1 MKVSKFKFILFFLAT
16 LLGSFVIANDSSKDS
31 LIIEDFSKG
40 KVGEYPS
47 WLKWRNGWSMQKHKK
62 DDGVFKPY
70 VISEEDNN
78 KYLKADDTGQSIII
92 GKEVKWD
99 LEKYPVLTWKW
110 RVRNLPENADA
121 WNGKN
126 DSAAG
131 LYITFKRNFF
141 GIPKS
146 IKYIWAST
154 LPKGTEF
161 RKEKLG
167 KPYVIVLESGSENIG
182 KWVTVTRNLA
192 EDFERAWGEKPDDKI
207 LAIGFLTDG
216 NSTGTNASADYDE
229 LIAFPSEHFSVPKVD
244 LENK

>member
-1 MKVSKFKFILFFLAT
+1 MKNLKYKIIFLLAM
-16 LLGSFVIANDSSKDS
+16 LLGSFVLANETTKDS

-40 KVGEYPS
+40 VVGEYPS
-47 WLKWRNGWSMQKHKK
+47 WLKWRNGWSMKKHEE

-70 VISEEDNN
+70 IIAEENEN

-92 GKEVKWD
+92 GKEVKWN
-99 LEKYPVLTWKW
+99 LKKYPVLTWKW
-110 RVRNLPENADA
+110 RVRKLPEDADA
-121 WNGKN
+121 WKGKN

-146 IKYIWAST
+146 IKYIWGST
-154 LPKGTEF
+154 LPEGTEF

-167 KPYVIVLESGSENIG
+167 KPHVIVVQSGKENVG
-182 KWVTVTRNLA
+182 EWVTVTRNLA
-192 EDFERAWGEKPDDKI
+192 EDFEKAWGEKPDNKI

-216 NSTGTNASADYDE
+216 NSTGTEASADYDE
-229 LIAFPSEHFSVPKVD
+229 LIAYPSKHFSGSKV
-244 LENK
+244 EVEKK